1 MLKKNL
7 LLLVAC
13 LFTFNSYC
21 QDLRAHQWENR
32 LFLIITKNLTSN
44 IFKRQ
49 NEALASKTEEL
60 KQRKILVYKIVPENY
75 QLEYSN
81 KNIIQNDKIF
91 KNYNKADSMFKLI
104 LVGLDGGI
112 KLEQTEFLSTEKLFA
127 VIDGMPMR
135 RSEIRNKKN

>member
-7 LLLVAC
+7 LLLVAF

-21 QDLRAHQWENR
+21 QDLKEHQWENR
-32 LFLIITKNLTSN
+32 LVLIITKDLISD

-49 NEALASKTEEL
+49 NETLASKTEEL
-60 KQRKILVYKIVPENY
+60 KQRKILVYKIIPENY
-75 QLEYSN
+75 QFEYSN
-81 KNIIQNDKIF
+81 KNTIQNDKIF
-91 KNYNKADSMFKLI
+91 QKYNKADNIFKLI
-104 LVGLDGGI
+104 LIGLDGGI

-127 VIDGMPMR
+127 IIDGMPMR

>member
-7 LLLVAC
+7 LLLVAF

-21 QDLRAHQWENR
+21 QDLKEHQWKNR
-32 LFLIITKNLTSN
+32 LVLIISKDLTLD

-49 NEALASKTEEL
+49 SVTLASKTEEL
-60 KQRKILVYKIVPENY
+60 KQRKIIVYKIISENY
-75 QLEYSN
+75 QFEYSN

-91 KNYNKADSMFKLI
+91 KKYNKADSIFKIILI
-104 LVGLDGGI
+104 GLDGGI